1 MFFSCDIC
9 KKKYILIIN
18 IKISFKRD
26 CKYKNKKKIKY
37 KYIYKIIILIKNRYI
52 IVVIY
57 RKYR

>member
-26 CKYKNKKKIKY
+26 CKYKNKKKNKIQI
-37 KYIYKIIILIKNRYI
+37 YI
-52 IVVIY
+52 
-57 RKYR
+57 